1 MSAKKPAFGSFKTFE
16 ARHAAPAPAPVPT
29 PPAPVS
35 PTPSS
40 IVARPLRLAAHVDS
54 KLHQLAAARGDI
66 SVNAVVSLLISE
78 EWLRVFRPST
88 EILVEQVSSLVGA
101 AMAATRNPSDTTQVP
116 TSVDRVARTLRM
128 TSAVDKKLGEIA
140 AHYGGLDRTSTI
152 ALLVVNAWRRDC
164 TATPLGTAV

>member
-1 MSAKKPAFGSFKTFE
+1 MSAKKPAFGSFKTFD
-16 ARHAAPAPAPVPT
+16 ARHVAPAPAPAPT

-35 PTPSS
+35 PVPSS
-40 IVARPLRLAAHVDS
+40 IVARPLRLAAHVDA
-54 KLHQLAAARGDI
+54 KLHQIAAARGDI

-78 EWLRVFRPST
+78 EWSRVFRPST

-101 AMAATRNPSDTTQVP
+101 ALAATRNLPDTTKVP
-116 TSVDRVARTLRM
+116 TSADRVARTLRM
-128 TSAVDKKLGEIA
+128 TPEVDRKLVEVA